1 MNNAQLPPA
10 HQEQPRQ
17 SQGGSTVADS
27 ILRQS
32 VSGLETDQAQL
43 ADMLR
48 RSNHLRYQIVR
59 QIRKTLETLRS
70 GSR

>member
-1 MNNAQLPPA
+1 M
-10 HQEQPRQ
+10 
-17 SQGGSTVADS
+17 ADS